1 MRNYGI
7 NENLIKA
14 IENIY
19 HETICRIK
27 VGEKCTRKFWTR
39 KGLGQ
44 GCPLSPLLFF
54 ILIADVEEFLRK
66 RGNGG
71 ASIGRSRFYTLAY
84 ADDLAVI
91 ATNENKLRRM
101 LKSLGKYFKEKEM
114 ILNVEKSK
122 VLVFSRKD
130 RDRGKRK
137 WRWKEEEIEEV
148 EEFKYLGYTFMK
160 NNRDDAHIREVTRKA
175 AGIMAQIW
183 GIRER
188 KLGGDWERRM
198 MMFNIMVKSIFM
210 YGVEIWGWEEREKL
224 EALQARYVR
233 WTLGLER

>member
-1 MRNYGI
+1 M
-7 NENLIKA
+7 
-14 IENIY
+14 
-19 HETICRIK
+19 
-27 VGEKCTRKFWTR
+27 
-39 KGLGQ
+39 
-44 GCPLSPLLFF
+44 SPLLFL

-148 EEFKYLGYTFMK
+148 EEFKYLGYTFIK
-160 NNRDDAHIREVTRKA
+160 NNRDDAHIREVTRKV

-188 KLGGDWERRM
+188 KFGGD
-198 MMFNIMVKSIFM
+198 
-210 YGVEIWGWEEREKL
+210 
-224 EALQARYVR
+224 
-233 WTLGLER
+233 

>member
-27 VGEKCTRKFWTR
+27 VEGKCTRKFWTR

-44 GCPLSPLLFF
+44 GCPLSPLLFL

-71 ASIGRSRFYTLAY
+71 ASIGTSRFYTLAY

-148 EEFKYLGYTFMK
+148 EEFK
-160 NNRDDAHIREVTRKA
+160 
-175 AGIMAQIW
+175 
-183 GIRER
+183 
-188 KLGGDWERRM
+188 
-198 MMFNIMVKSIFM
+198 
-210 YGVEIWGWEEREKL
+210 
-224 EALQARYVR
+224 
-233 WTLGLER
+233 